1 MNACPGRPTSAAP
14 VRQACGMAHEELL
27 DIARTVAEEAGA
39 LAARLRAEGV
49 EVAATKSSPID
60 IVTAAD
66 RATEELIRGRLADL
80 RPGDGFL
87 GEESGAAGSASGL
100 TWVVDPIDGTVN
112 YLYGLPN
119 WSVSVAVVEG
129 DPDPATWTALAGA
142 VHAPALGELYTA
154 SAGGGAFLGGTRLR
168 VREAVP
174 LDRALVATGFHY
186 TQDIRTNQARVAQ
199 PLLARVRDLR
209 RAGGA
214 AIDLAYIA
222 AGRLDAY
229 FEQGLNPWDQAA
241 GALLVQEAGGVVQ
254 GIDQQAATH
263 RMLIAGQADVV
274 AELHAVLLELGA

>member
-1 MNACPGRPTSAAP
+1 MP
-14 VRQACGMAHEELL
+14 HEELL
-27 DIARTVAEEAGA
+27 EIARGIAEEAGA

-49 EVAATKSSPID
+49 EVAGTKSSPID

-66 RATEELIRGRLADL
+66 RATEDLIRTRLAEI

-87 GEESGAAGSASGL
+87 GEESGAERGTTGL

-119 WSVSVAVVEG
+119 WSVSIAVVEG
-129 DPDPATWTALAGA
+129 EPDPATWTALAGA
-142 VHAPALGELYTA
+142 VHAPTLRELYTA
-154 SAGGGAFLGGTRLR
+154 TAGGGAHLDGRRLA
-168 VREAVP
+168 VRDAVP

-186 TQDIRTNQARVAQ
+186 TEGIRTNQARVAQ
-199 PLLARVRDLR
+199 PLIPRVRDLR

-214 AIDLAYIA
+214 AIDLAYVA

-241 GALLVQEAGGVVQ
+241 GALLVREAGGVVR
-254 GIDQQAATH
+254 GLDEDAATY
-263 RMLIAGQADVV
+263 RMLIAGERDVV
-274 AELHAVLLELGA
+274 AELRGTLLDLGA